1 MAQRAEGSR
10 RGPFAPPK
18 TAARVRPPAARAFLV
33 GVCVAGAVCAAVF
46 HDTALWPTPMP
57 AATVVALAALVAFTN
72 IFGAFETVEGLA
84 EYTSLAMPIG
94 FAMLL
99 VLDWR
104 SFVFGVALG
113 ETFTFV
119 SEAVRRTNPT
129 IWYVR
134 IFNVCSLT
142 VAGAA
147 ALTLLR
153 LLRPIAEIAG
163 HDAWVS
169 PGPAIALCLSALAYK
184 ILDSVLSGTL
194 IALAA
199 ERSLGEIRVPIRG
212 LISQLGLFLI
222 AIPFARLWSENVWA
236 ALFALAPLGVAYR
249 MLSLPEL
256 EYRARV
262 DSRTGLTNAAAFD
275 AGLERAVAD
284 AARRHR
290 RVALL
295 AIDID
300 HFKTI
305 NDSFGHLAGD
315 AVIARFAEILADL
328 ARRDDVPARM
338 GGEEFALL
346 MCGADRADAL
356 ALAERVRSRV
366 EAETFRD
373 GDAVLPIVVTTS
385 VGVAI
390 YPDDAASSRELYGA
404 ADGALYIAKREGR
417 NAVRSATRSSGAR
430 LIEVAAGP

>member
-1 MAQRAEGSR
+1 
-10 RGPFAPPK
+10 
-18 TAARVRPPAARAFLV
+18 
-33 GVCVAGAVCAAVF
+33 
-46 HDTALWPTPMP
+46 MP

-104 SFVFGVALG
+104 NFVFGVALG

-390 YPDDAASSRELYGA
+390 YPDDAASSR
-404 ADGALYIAKREGR
+404 
-417 NAVRSATRSSGAR
+417 
-430 LIEVAAGP
+430 

>member
-1 MAQRAEGSR
+1 
-10 RGPFAPPK
+10 
-18 TAARVRPPAARAFLV
+18 
-33 GVCVAGAVCAAVF
+33 
-46 HDTALWPTPMP
+46 MP

-356 ALAERVRSRV
+356 ALA
-366 EAETFRD
+366 
-373 GDAVLPIVVTTS
+373 
-385 VGVAI
+385 
-390 YPDDAASSRELYGA
+390 
-404 ADGALYIAKREGR
+404 
-417 NAVRSATRSSGAR
+417 
-430 LIEVAAGP
+430 

>member
-305 NDSFGHLAGD
+305 NDTYGHQVGDEVLVRLAGVLRRELRGED
-315 AVIARFAEILADL
+315 LVARLGGDEFLCAIPHATLAEGNALAQRLQAVAAADPFETPDGLVRWLISIGVAASGMPNEPLQKQLKTADLALYAAKAVGRSRFAEQEEA
-328 ARRDDVPARM
+328 VP
-338 GGEEFALL
+338 
-346 MCGADRADAL
+346 
-356 ALAERVRSRV
+356 
-366 EAETFRD
+366 
-373 GDAVLPIVVTTS
+373 
-385 VGVAI
+385 VG
-390 YPDDAASSRELYGA
+390 
-404 ADGALYIAKREGR
+404 
-417 NAVRSATRSSGAR
+417 
-430 LIEVAAGP
+430 